1 MQRQLAVH
9 KFIMLRRIKVVENF
23 GGLLNLI
30 IWIVLTIGAIYYS
43 YRCLF
48 QTKAFN
54 DQYGFGDQ
62 GIFITR
68 FAGSQVGAGA
78 IISVVLLFIGPSG
91 AWAFVAYGWTQ
102 ALIAAVTGYRT
113 LNSEWAEI
121 EGVKPTAEGYVAPLG
136 FLALYTILLF
146 NMGDILYA

>member
-1 MQRQLAVH
+1 M
-9 KFIMLRRIKVVENF
+9 VENF
-23 GGLLNLI
+23 GGSLNLI
-30 IWIVLTIGAIYYS
+30 IWIVLTLGAVYYS

-68 FAGSQVGAGA
+68 VAGSQVAAGA
-78 IISVVLLFIGPSG
+78 VISIVLLFTGPSG

-121 EGVKPTAEGYVAPLG
+121 EGVKPTAEGYVAPLA

>member
-1 MQRQLAVH
+1 MAVH

-78 IISVVLLFIGPSG
+78 IISVILLFMGPSG

-102 ALIAAVTGYRT
+102 ALIAAITGYRT

-121 EGVKPTAEGYVAPLG
+121 EGVKPTAEGYVAPLA

>member
-1 MQRQLAVH
+1 M
-9 KFIMLRRIKVVENF
+9 VENF
-23 GGLLNLI
+23 GGSLNLI
-30 IWIVLTIGAIYYS
+30 IWIVLTLGAVYYS

-68 FAGSQVGAGA
+68 FAGSQVAA
-78 IISVVLLFIGPSG
+78 SAVISIVLLFTGPSG

-121 EGVKPTAEGYVAPLG
+121 EGVKPTAEGYVAPLA
-136 FLALYTILLF
+136 FLILYTILLF

>member
-1 MQRQLAVH
+1 M
-9 KFIMLRRIKVVENF
+9 VENF

-54 DQYGFGDQ
+54 DQFGFGDQ

-78 IISVVLLFIGPSG
+78 IISVVLLFTGPSG

-102 ALIAAVTGYRT
+102 ALIAALTGYRT

-121 EGVKPTAEGYVAPLG
+121 EGVKPTAEGYVAPLA

>member
-1 MQRQLAVH
+1 MA
-9 KFIMLRRIKVVENF
+9 ENF
-23 GGLLNLI
+23 GGSLNLI
-30 IWIVLTIGAIYYS
+30 IWIVLTLGAIYYS

-68 FAGSQVGAGA
+68 FAGSQVAAGA
-78 IISVVLLFIGPSG
+78 VISIVLLFTGPSG

-102 ALIAAVTGYRT
+102 ALIAAVTGDRT

-121 EGVKPTAEGYVAPLG
+121 EGVKPTAEGYVAPLA

>member
-1 MQRQLAVH
+1 M
-9 KFIMLRRIKVVENF
+9 VENF
-23 GGLLNLI
+23 GGSLNLI

-54 DQYGFGDQ
+54 DQYGFSDQ

-68 FAGSQVGAGA
+68 FAGSQVAAGA
-78 IISVVLLFIGPSG
+78 VISIVLLFTGPSG

-121 EGVKPTAEGYVAPLG
+121 EGVKPTAEGYVAPLA

-146 NMGDILYA
+146 NMGGILYA

>member
-1 MQRQLAVH
+1 M
-9 KFIMLRRIKVVENF
+9 VENF

-54 DQYGFGDQ
+54 DQYGLGDQ
-62 GIFITR
+62 GIYITR
-68 FAGSQVGAGA
+68 FGGSQVGAGA
-78 IISVVLLFIGPSG
+78 IISVILLFIGPSG

-102 ALIAAVTGYRT
+102 ALIAAITGYRT

-121 EGVKPTAEGYVAPLG
+121 EGVKPTAEGYVAPLA

>member
-1 MQRQLAVH
+1 M
-9 KFIMLRRIKVVENF
+9 VENF
-23 GGLLNLI
+23 GGSLNLI
-30 IWIVLTIGAIYYS
+30 IWIVLTLGAVYYS

-68 FAGSQVGAGA
+68 FAGSQVAAGA
-78 IISVVLLFIGPSG
+78 AISIVLLFTGPSG

-121 EGVKPTAEGYVAPLG
+121 EGVKPTAEGYVAPLA

>member
-1 MQRQLAVH
+1 M
-9 KFIMLRRIKVVENF
+9 VENF
-23 GGLLNLI
+23 GGLLNLF
-30 IWIVLTIGAIYYS
+30 IWIVLTIGDIYYS

-78 IISVVLLFIGPSG
+78 IISVILLFIGPSG

-102 ALIAAVTGYRT
+102 ALIAAITGFRT

-121 EGVKPTAEGYVAPLG
+121 EGVKPTAEVYVAPLA

>member
-1 MQRQLAVH
+1 M
-9 KFIMLRRIKVVENF
+9 VENF

-78 IISVVLLFIGPSG
+78 IISVILHIIGPSG
-91 AWAFVAYGWTQ
+91 AWAYEAYGWTQ
-102 ALIAAVTGYRT
+102 ALIAAITGYRT

-121 EGVKPTAEGYVAPLG
+121 EGVKPTAEGYVAPLA
-136 FLALYTILLF
+136 FLVLYTILLL
-146 NMGDILYA
+146 NLGDILYA

>member
-1 MQRQLAVH
+1 M
-9 KFIMLRRIKVVENF
+9 VENF
-23 GGLLNLI
+23 GGSLNLI
-30 IWIVLTIGAIYYS
+30 IWIVLTLGAVYYS

-68 FAGSQVGAGA
+68 FAGSQVAAGA
-78 IISVVLLFIGPSG
+78 VISIVLLFTGPSG

-121 EGVKPTAEGYVAPLG
+121 EGVKPTAEGCSAISILG
-136 FLALYTILLF
+136 TLHNSFI
-146 NMGDILYA
+146 

>member
-1 MQRQLAVH
+1 M
-9 KFIMLRRIKVVENF
+9 VENF
-23 GGLLNLI
+23 GGSLNLI

-43 YRCLF
+43 FRCLF

-68 FAGSQVGAGA
+68 FAGSQVAAGA
-78 IISVVLLFIGPSG
+78 VISIVLLFTGPSG

-121 EGVKPTAEGYVAPLG
+121 EGVKPTAEGYVAPLA

>member
-1 MQRQLAVH
+1 MVA
-9 KFIMLRRIKVVENF
+9 KF

-78 IISVVLLFIGPSG
+78 IISVVLLFMGPSG

-102 ALIAAVTGYRT
+102 ALIAAITGYRT

-121 EGVKPTAEGYVAPLG
+121 EGVKPTAEGYVAPLA

>member
-1 MQRQLAVH
+1 M
-9 KFIMLRRIKVVENF
+9 VENF
-23 GGLLNLI
+23 GGSLNLI
-30 IWIVLTIGAIYYS
+30 IWIVLTQGAVYYS

-68 FAGSQVGAGA
+68 FAGSQVAAGA
-78 IISVVLLFIGPSG
+78 VISIVLLFTGPSG

-121 EGVKPTAEGYVAPLG
+121 EGVKPTAEGYVAPLA

>member
-1 MQRQLAVH
+1 M
-9 KFIMLRRIKVVENF
+9 VENF
-23 GGLLNLI
+23 GGSLNLI

-54 DQYGFGDQ
+54 DQYGFGGQ

-68 FAGSQVGAGA
+68 FAGSQVAAGA
-78 IISVVLLFIGPSG
+78 VISIVLLFTGPSG

-121 EGVKPTAEGYVAPLG
+121 EGVKPTAEGYVAPLA
-136 FLALYTILLF
+136 FLVLYTILLF

>member
-1 MQRQLAVH
+1 M
-9 KFIMLRRIKVVENF
+9 VENF
-23 GGLLNLI
+23 GGSLNLI
-30 IWIVLTIGAIYYS
+30 IWIVLTLGAVYYS

-68 FAGSQVGAGA
+68 FAGSQVAAGA
-78 IISVVLLFIGPSG
+78 VISIVLLFTGPSG

-121 EGVKPTAEGYVAPLG
+121 EGVKPTAEGYVTPLA